1 MFLSDV
7 DVASKNLAPLAHRLK
22 HEKKLLSSG
31 LMKTIF
37 GYFWVTSV
45 GSEAQITYN
54 KRNKTTKQWSS
65 QGSQENSIAW
75 FLRFFCDDGTRGTD
89 FLHSRIPNYF
99 CQTAIQPKK
108 SSFSVSYFITVNF
121 LFVAYVEDSVDSSSI
136 VTNQLEEPT
145 SPLDSSTKS
154 VDELLQV
161 FMTLLSCFVLRMLT
175 WGIWLQ
181 ALHVWWCSLFCCFC
195 LFV

>member
-1 MFLSDV
+1 
-7 DVASKNLAPLAHRLK
+7 
-22 HEKKLLSSG
+22 
-31 LMKTIF
+31 MKTIF

-161 FMTLLSCFVLRMLT
+161 FILLCVAYAYMRYMAASASCMMMFFVL
-175 WGIWLQ
+175 
-181 ALHVWWCSLFCCFC
+181 LFLLVC
-195 LFV
+195 LIFLCVDLYKFVLKQN